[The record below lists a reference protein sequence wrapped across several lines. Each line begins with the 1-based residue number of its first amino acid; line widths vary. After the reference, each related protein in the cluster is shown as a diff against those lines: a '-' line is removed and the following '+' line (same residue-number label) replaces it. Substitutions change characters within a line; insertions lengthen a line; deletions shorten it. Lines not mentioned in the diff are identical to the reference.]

1 MKIANFDHLV
11 ITTENIDKCLDFYVR
26 ILSMKHTEK
35 NGRHAVYFGSSKFNI
50 HTRPG
55 EFQPAA
61 AKPVSGALD
70 ICLVVDDLENALNE
84 VKSKGYPTETDIV
97 ERNGACGPMQSFYLR
112 DPDGNLVEL
121 CSYTQKTGD
130 D

>member
-11 ITTENIDKCLDFYVR
+11 ITTENINKCLDFYVR
-26 ILSMKHTEK
+26 ILGMQHIEK
-35 NGRHAVYFGSSKFNI
+35 NGRHSVCFSSSKFNI
-50 HTRPG
+50 HTKPG

-70 ICLVVDDLENALNE
+70 LCLVVDNLENALKE
-84 VKSKGYPTETDIV
+84 VKDKGYPIETAII
-97 ERNGACGPMQSFYLR
+97 ERNGACGSMHSFYLR

-121 CSYTQKTGD
+121 CSYQQE
-130 D
+130 